1 MIYEKRS
8 RKKGN
13 TLSKSDFANR
23 APREVEN
30 VCAMSAASSADE
42 PRGPFLIILHPRHP
56 HRARAALVIF
66 SFFSFFFLFIAREAT
81 VWCRR
86 GTERVDWTTSEV
98 NAWNGDPEKAR
109 RKKRGERGRE
119 KDREEK
125 RGREDGRGSE
135 EEEYF

>member
-13 TLSKSDFANR
+13 TLSKSDFPNR

-66 SFFSFFFLFIAREAT
+66 SFFSFFFFIYSQRGDSLVQARDRES
-81 VWCRR
+81 RL
-86 GTERVDWTTSEV
+86 DY
-98 NAWNGDPEKAR
+98 
-109 RKKRGERGRE
+109 ERG
-119 KDREEK
+119 K
-125 RGREDGRGSE
+125 RVERRSRKSE
-135 EEEYF
+135 EEETGRKRKGERSGREKRAGRREG